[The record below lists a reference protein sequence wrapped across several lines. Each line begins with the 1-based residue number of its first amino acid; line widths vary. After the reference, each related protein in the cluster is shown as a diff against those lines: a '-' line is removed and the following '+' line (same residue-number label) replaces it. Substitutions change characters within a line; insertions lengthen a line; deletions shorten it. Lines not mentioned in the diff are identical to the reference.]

1 MTVDLRVSRVQTRIS
16 PSIGLSTAESCCA
29 LRWVGSKWGSV
40 EVQSPM
46 EVDDTEFDVTT
57 LADDVGVEGS
67 SSDVVGAE
75 AISDTSSIDRD
86 GRIQVRRPTKPFSRD
101 IPRHWY
107 GGDAFASHFL
117 DALSSTFPA
126 GEAFFVRSVI
136 RYRDQIDDPVLLEKI
151 RGFSGQESQHSRVH
165 ADHVQLL
172 LDQGYAAIE
181 VRNRLMD
188 LVMHWCNRRLPAGS
202 LAGTAALEHL
212 TAILARQLLSHPERF
227 TNAMHPEM
235 AMLWRWHALEE
246 AEHKAVA
253 FDVMQRVVPSH
264 RRRVF
269 VQILNTLGLSLEVFD
284 RLVYMLWKDRQLF
297 RRATWIG
304 GWRFLFGSKGFL
316 RGLGADYRAWY
327 RRDFHPDQIDDRDLI
342 ERSRPVIVA
351 ELAR

>member
-1 MTVDLRVSRVQTRIS
+1 VNADVDADAGVDAHSS
-16 PSIGLSTAESCCA
+16 EA
-29 LRWVGSKWGSV
+29 L
-40 EVQSPM
+40 
-46 EVDDTEFDVTT
+46 
-57 LADDVGVEGS
+57 
-67 SSDVVGAE
+67 GAE
-75 AISDTSSIDRD
+75 ARSDASPIDH
-86 GRIQVRRPTKPFSRD
+86 GTRIQVRRPAKLLSRD

-136 RYRDQIDDPVLLEKI
+136 HYREQIDDPALLEKI

-172 LDQGYAAIE
+172 VDQGYVSLE
-181 VRNRLMD
+181 TRNRLMD
-188 LVMHWCNRRLPAGS
+188 RVMQWVNRSWPANS

-212 TAILARQLLSHPERF
+212 TAILARQLLSHPEQF
-227 TNAMHPEM
+227 TDAMHPEM

-253 FDVMQRVVPSH
+253 FDVMQCVVPSH
-264 RRRVF
+264 RRRVLA
-269 VQILNTLGLSLEVFD
+269 QILNTLGLSLEVFD
-284 RLVYMLWKDRQLF
+284 RLVYMLWKDGQLF

-304 GWRFLFGSKGFL
+304 GWRFLFGSKGLF

-342 ERSRPVIVA
+342 ERSRPAIVA
-351 ELAR
+351 ELAQ